1 MVDFKVL
8 IYNDNSTLMNRH
20 QECLNSANLRLT
32 ADSPTSS
39 VHKIQRAPRS
49 VVISSSARVEGH
61 LLVFEWNTATLA

>member
-20 QECLNSANLRLT
+20 QKCLDSASLKLT
-32 ADSPTSS
+32 ADSPKSF
-39 VHKIQRAPRS
+39 VHRIQGAPKS

-61 LLVFEWNTATLA
+61 LLVFEWNTATLT